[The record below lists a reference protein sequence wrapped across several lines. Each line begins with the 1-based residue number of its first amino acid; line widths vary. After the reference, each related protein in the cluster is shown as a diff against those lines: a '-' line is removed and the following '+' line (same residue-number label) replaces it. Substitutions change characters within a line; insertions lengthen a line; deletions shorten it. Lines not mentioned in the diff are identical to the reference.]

1 MDKSLGTF
9 FQCTL
14 AEPLPLPPQTT
25 LNACIHNFFPSLKIL
40 YGGGGRTV
48 RKVRRACAGYEGNQK
63 EALPPWCVVARV
75 GRYSPASRLPLLA
88 QKRLLCRLSVFR
100 RTPWR
105 MFHHVCRQIS
115 FIRQITSAKQPRVI
129 FTGWYSTSFIF
140 NAQGLSP
147 WTFSSVW
154 EPCDG
159 LTPMTIVEVGT
170 TYSPWRDIFLPWKTE
185 TFPSSVR
192 IHSIAQTC

>member
-63 EALPPWCVVARV
+63 EALPPSRVVARV

-88 QKRLLCRLSVFR
+88 QKREKI
-100 RTPWR
+100 TPV
-105 MFHHVCRQIS
+105 MQAIS
-115 FIRQITSAKQPRVI
+115 LQTYP
-129 FTGWYSTSFIF
+129 
-140 NAQGLSP
+140 
-147 WTFSSVW
+147 
-154 EPCDG
+154 
-159 LTPMTIVEVGT
+159 LT
-170 TYSPWRDIFLPWKTE
+170 D
-185 TFPSSVR
+185 VR
-192 IHSIAQTC
+192 SCL